1 MRQATPDC
9 LLPSVVLEKENSM
22 YDVIVVGARCAG
34 SATALLLARKG
45 YQVLVVDKATFP
57 SDTISTH
64 YIHQPGVSLLNR
76 WGLLGNIVASNCPP
90 IERTRVDFG
99 PAYFTA
105 NNLPSDGINASY
117 APRRTVLDLI
127 LVDACV
133 EAGAEV
139 RQGFVVEDLVW
150 DGERVTGIRGH
161 AQGGSTV
168 TESASLVIGADGMRS
183 LVAEAVHAPTYN
195 ETPPLTCNYYAYF
208 SGVPLDGV
216 ELYMRERRMFG
227 GNLTN
232 DGLTGIIVIFPNAE
246 FHEFRADIE
255 GNFFKTL
262 DLAPDFAERVRQGK
276 REEPWKGMAN
286 VANFFRKPYGPGWAL
301 VGDAGYFKDPITAQ
315 GITDAFHS
323 AELLVEAVDDG
334 FCGRIAMEDALA
346 AYERRRNES
355 VTPMYQLT
363 CQFAS
368 MGPPSPAMQQLLAA
382 LVHNPTEADRFV
394 GTISGVVPIPE
405 FYAPANLQR
414 IVGQAL
420 SA

>member
-1 MRQATPDC
+1 
-9 LLPSVVLEKENSM
+9 M

-34 SATALLLARKG
+34 STTAMLLARKG
-45 YQVLVVDKATFP
+45 YRVLVVDKATFP

-76 WGLLGNIVASNCPP
+76 WGLLDRVIASNCPP

-105 NNLPSDGINASY
+105 NNLPSDGINTSY
-117 APRRTVLDLI
+117 APRRTVFDQI
-127 LVDACV
+127 LVDACA

-139 RQGFVVEDLVW
+139 RQGFVVEDIIT
-150 DGERVTGIRGH
+150 DSGRVAGIRGH
-161 AQGGSTV
+161 TQGGSTI
-168 TESASLVIGADGMRS
+168 TETAPLVIGADGMRS
-183 LVAEAVHAPTYN
+183 LIADAVQATTYH
-195 ETPPLTCNYYAYF
+195 ETPPLTCNYYSYF
-208 SGVPLDGV
+208 SGVPLDGA
-216 ELYMRERRMFG
+216 ELYIRERRFFVSSM
-227 GNLTN
+227 TN

-255 GNFFKTL
+255 GHFFKAL

-323 AELLVEAVDDG
+323 AELLTEAVDDG
-334 FCGRIAMEDALA
+334 FCGRMPMEDALA

-355 VTPMYQLT
+355 VMPLYQLT

-368 MGPPSPAMQQLLAA
+368 MEPPSPQMQQLFAA
-382 LVHNPTEADRFV
+382 LAHNPTEADRFI

-405 FYAPANLQR
+405 FYAPTNLQR
-414 IVGQAL
+414 IVGQAM